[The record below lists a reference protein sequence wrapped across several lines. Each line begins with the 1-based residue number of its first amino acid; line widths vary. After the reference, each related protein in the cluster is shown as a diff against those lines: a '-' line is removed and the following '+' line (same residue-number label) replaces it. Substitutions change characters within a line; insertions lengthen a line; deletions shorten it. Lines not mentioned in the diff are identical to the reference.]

1 MIREEQQLYKYL
13 RHNKRFPNLWCP
25 GCGIGI
31 VLGSLIR
38 AIDQVGL
45 DRNDVALISGIGCTG
60 RMPVYADFNTMHT
73 THGRAL
79 AFATGLKLFRPD
91 MHVIV
96 IMGDGDAIAIGGNH
110 FMHAARRNIDLT
122 AIIVNNATYG
132 MTGGQYSPTTPL
144 DSVATTAP
152 YGNIEQPI
160 PICDLAAVSGAAF
173 VARSTVYHAQELDKL
188 IERGLQKKGFSV
200 IEAVSYCH
208 TTFGRLNKRGTAV
221 DMMRQ
226 LKDNS
231 VPLAA
236 AEKLSPEE
244 REGKIFRGVL
254 LERDIP
260 EYTERYDR
268 IIEQARQAASQRKP
282 VEEPPS
288 APGKRMTHGN
298 SDRDKEKK
306 RFEIR
311 LAGEGG
317 QGLILA
323 GLILSEA
330 ATIYDGKHA
339 TQTQSYGPEARG
351 GASRSEVIIS
361 EGDIDFPKV
370 IAADLLLAMSQE
382 ACDKYFR
389 ETRPEG
395 TLIVDSVHVSRVP
408 TTRAIR
414 APITE
419 IAERATG
426 RRITANIVALGLIV
440 GLTNVVSREAIRQS
454 VMARAPR
461 GTEELNLKAL
471 EAGFTVAEEIRL
483 EIEPRWR

>member
-1 MIREEQQLYKYL
+1 
-13 RHNKRFPNLWCP
+13 
-25 GCGIGI
+25 
-31 VLGSLIR
+31 
-38 AIDQVGL
+38 
-45 DRNDVALISGIGCTG
+45 
-60 RMPVYADFNTMHT
+60 
-73 THGRAL
+73 
-79 AFATGLKLFRPD
+79 
-91 MHVIV
+91 
-96 IMGDGDAIAIGGNH
+96 
-110 FMHAARRNIDLT
+110 
-122 AIIVNNATYG
+122 
-132 MTGGQYSPTTPL
+132 
-144 DSVATTAP
+144 
-152 YGNIEQPI
+152 
-160 PICDLAAVSGAAF
+160 
-173 VARSTVYHAQELDKL
+173 L

-282 VEEPPS
+282 VEEPPP

-298 SDRDKEKK
+298 SDRDQEKK